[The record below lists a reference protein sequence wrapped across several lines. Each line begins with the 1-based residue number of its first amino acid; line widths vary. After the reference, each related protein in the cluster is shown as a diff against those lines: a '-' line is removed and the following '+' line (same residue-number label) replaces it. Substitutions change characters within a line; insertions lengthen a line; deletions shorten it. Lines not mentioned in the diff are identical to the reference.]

1 MFEELSGSSNFKS
14 ECDSFKQK
22 ILDCDESVRKDT
34 EGLQRLRM
42 EKVKQKG
49 LQEFADQMN
58 ECL

>member
-34 EGLQRLRM
+34 EGSPAT
-42 EKVKQKG
+42 ENG
-49 LQEFADQMN
+49 EG
-58 ECL
+58 